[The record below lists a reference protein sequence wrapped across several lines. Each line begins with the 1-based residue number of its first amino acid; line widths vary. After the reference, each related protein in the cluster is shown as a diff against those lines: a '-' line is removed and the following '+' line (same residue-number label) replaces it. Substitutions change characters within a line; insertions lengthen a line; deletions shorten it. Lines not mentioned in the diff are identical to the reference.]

1 METCKG
7 SCALHKQDINAGA
20 LFLKK
25 TIFRKKKQTVLQ
37 SIVSQE
43 QKEGTSV
50 YQAPLEHFPGCTDAS
65 ILF

>member
-25 TIFRKKKQTVLQ
+25 QFL
-37 SIVSQE
+37 E
-43 QKEGTSV
+43 KETDCFAV
-50 YQAPLEHFPGCTDAS
+50 YSLPRAKGRHQGL
-65 ILF
+65 LF

>member
-25 TIFRKKKQTVLQ
+25 QFL
-37 SIVSQE
+37 E
-43 QKEGTSV
+43 KETDCFAVYSLPRAKGRHQGLPGTPRALPWV
-50 YQAPLEHFPGCTDAS
+50 Y
-65 ILF
+65 